1 MDTKK
6 KREKIS
12 ARTKRTNL
20 PLTNKN
26 NIEDSN
32 KIVKLP
38 WISTIGPKLK
48 KEKVEKEKTL
58 KQDKIITNYLSPSI
72 RIELCFSFYFGETK
86 KKTPAAEH
94 QDRFKGKRDDSG
106 ATLYLTCKENNSVGF
121 TQKP

>member
-1 MDTKK
+1 MLCNWRHKNVFYGYEK

-12 ARTKRTNL
+12 TRTKRTNL

-48 KEKVEKEKTL
+48 KEKVEKEKTF

-86 KKTPAAEH
+86 KKTPATEH
-94 QDRFKGKRDDSG
+94 QDSFKGKRDDST
-106 ATLYLTCKENNSVGF
+106 ATLYLNV
-121 TQKP
+121 